1 MTIKQKVMAVEKLFK
16 RLDNE
21 IAEFRKESGIYCF
34 SGCGKCCNKSDIEAS
49 PLEFL
54 PLAFHWFS
62 QGRGEEMFQ
71 KLEENQSLNCMVY
84 QPLSVDDPNHG
95 HCGQY
100 QYRGLICRLFGY
112 GAGKDKYGQLRMVT
126 CKLIKENQVENYE
139 KAVEMLKSKSTVP
152 VFADYYQKLMQIDFR
167 LGKDML
173 PINEAIQA
181 ALEAVMQYYTYRAF
195 PVGKGVA

>member
-1 MTIKQKVMAVEKLFK
+1 MTIKNKVLAVERLFK
-16 RLDNE
+16 RLDKE
-21 IAEFRKESGIYCF
+21 ITEFRKESGIYCF
-34 SGCGKCCNKSDIEAS
+34 SGCGKCCNKPDIEAS

-62 QGRGEEMFQ
+62 QGKAEEMLQ

-84 QPLSVDDPNHG
+84 QPLSLDDPNHG
-95 HCGQY
+95 HCGEY

-112 GAGKDKYGQLRMVT
+112 GAGKDKYGQLRLVT
-126 CKLIKENQVENYE
+126 CKLIKENQVANYE
-139 KAVEMLKSKSTVP
+139 KAVEMLKTKSTVP

-167 LGKDML
+167 LAKDML

-181 ALEAVMQYYTYRAF
+181 ALEAVMQYYAYRAF
-195 PVGKGVA
+195 PVEKGVA

>member
-1 MTIKQKVMAVEKLFK
+1 MTIKHKVLAVEKLFK
-16 RLDNE
+16 RLDSE

-34 SGCGKCCNKSDIEAS
+34 SGCGKCCNKTDIEAS

-62 QGRGEEMFQ
+62 EGKAEEMFQ

-84 QPLSVDDPNHG
+84 QPLSKDDPNHG
-95 HCGQY
+95 HCGEY

-181 ALEAVMQYYTYRAF
+181 ALEAVMQYYAYREF

>member
-1 MTIKQKVMAVEKLFK
+1 MTIKQKVVAVEKLFK

-21 IAEFRKESGIYCF
+21 ISEFRKESGIFCF
-34 SGCGKCCNKSDIEAS
+34 SGCGKCCNKTDIEAS

-62 QGRGEEMFQ
+62 QGKADEMHQ

-95 HCGQY
+95 HCGEY
-100 QYRGLICRLFGY
+100 QFRGLICRLFGY
-112 GAGKDKYGQLRMVT
+112 GAGKDKYGELRMVT
-126 CKLIKENQVENYE
+126 CKLIKENQAENYE
-139 KAVEMLKSKSTVP
+139 KAVEMLKSKSKVP
-152 VFADYYQKLMQIDFR
+152 VFTDYYQNLMQIDFR
-167 LGKDML
+167 LAKDML

-181 ALEAVMQYYTYRAF
+181 ALEAVMQYYAYREF